1 MSFFSRSKRPS
12 TIPVDVS
19 NTCEVLEDTEIIED
33 GKRVVVPKGK
43 VNLYEKVQADKA
55 SCNIYNILNRFA
67 RGDVDVISQRV
78 GQFID
83 TVGMPSNIIDAH
95 KKLETMRRGFESMP
109 AEFKEKFGYSFDTFV
124 EKGATLSPDDLS
136 ALVNPKK
143 AEVIDDVAE

>member
-83 TVGMPSNIIDAH
+83 TVGMPSNIIILSRVLAV
-95 KKLETMRRGFESMP
+95 TAPR
-109 AEFKEKFGYSFDTFV
+109 
-124 EKGATLSPDDLS
+124 ATITSGRMISICCFRNGTHFSISSGMGVRLPGGRHLTTL
-136 ALVNPKK
+136 A
-143 AEVIDDVAE
+143 I